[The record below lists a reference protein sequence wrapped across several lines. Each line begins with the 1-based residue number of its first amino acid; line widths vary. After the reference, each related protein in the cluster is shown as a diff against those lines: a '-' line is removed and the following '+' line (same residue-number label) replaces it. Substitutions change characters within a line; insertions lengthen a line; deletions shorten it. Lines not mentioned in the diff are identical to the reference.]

1 MSHKTIIL
9 ILMLVSF
16 IKTGIS
22 QSFAKE
28 TILISTIHGN
38 IKIRLFNETPLH
50 RDNFLK
56 LVKEHFYDSLLFH
69 RVIEEFMIQG
79 GDPDSKLADGF
90 KVLGDGDL
98 NYTIPAEIKPELF
111 HKKGMLCAARNG
123 DDVNPTRASSACQF
137 YIVQGKQRTEEDLK
151 SFEKRINRVMI
162 NRLKDSVLNLPQNAM
177 LKQKISTFKTEK
189 NNDSLMA
196 YTKQL
201 SQQTDNLYEKM
212 PHFVF
217 SETHKTVYK
226 SLGGTPHLDTN
237 YTIFG
242 EVTEG
247 MEVIDRIA
255 AAKTGK
261 NDRPL
266 IDIRMKISIVE

>member
-1 MSHKTIIL
+1 
-9 ILMLVSF
+9 MLVSL

-22 QSFAKE
+22 QSFSKE

-98 NYTIPAEIKPELF
+98 TYTIPAEIKPELF

-137 YIVQGKQRTEEDLK
+137 YIVQGKPRTEEDLK
-151 SFEKRINRVMI
+151 SFEKRINKVMI
-162 NRLKDSVLNLPQNAM
+162 NRLKDSILNLPENTV

-189 NNDSLMA
+189 NNDSLLV

-201 SQQTDNLYEKM
+201 SEQTDKVYEKM
-212 PHFVF
+212 PHFTF
-217 SETHKTVYK
+217 PEAHKAVYK

-242 EVTEG
+242 EVVEG
-247 MEVIDRIA
+247 LEVIDRIA

-266 IDIRMKISIVE
+266 IDIRMKITIVE